1 MQEYTHTFT
10 IYFLSKLPLIYSA
23 VYIYIKAINQKC
35 SKSKVALYLTAFFG
49 ISLISAL
56 LNILNN
62 GISILATVCRKNS
75 KFRITGF
82 RVFDF

>member
-1 MQEYTHTFT
+1 MQEYIHTFT

-62 GISILATVCRKNS
+62 GISILANYIL
-75 KFRITGF
+75 FITLITLLTKTNI
-82 RVFDF
+82 

>member
-1 MQEYTHTFT
+1 MQEYIHTFT

-49 ISLISAL
+49 I
-56 LNILNN
+56 
-62 GISILATVCRKNS
+62 
-75 KFRITGF
+75 
-82 RVFDF
+82 